1 MDKVVK
7 DVFKNCVRDDNMFNL
22 ANVKE
27 IKFSKQLNSVILDS
41 YSQDNIP
48 QADIEEFERRAKTQ
62 YELNS
67 FKINYEYTGKP
78 MDIELQNV
86 YDILANVNKKYG
98 YTQDI
103 LENCKI
109 DIDNDERVLKISL
122 EKPFSNFLYIKRL
135 DEYMSECINNQ
146 FGSGFRVVF
155 KDLTELSDSYEN
167 GPKMMRLEDL
177 NPEYS
182 QASVDTGIP
191 VPPPP
196 MPPMQTGAN
205 GRTFTPRAPLT
216 EEEKAERELAK
227 QPQPENVI
235 YGIDIKD
242 PQITKIENVELDG
255 ERVTISGQIVAREE
269 RETKSGKILLT
280 LDVTDKTYTIACKMF
295 LDKQKFEDIG
305 GKLKEG
311 SFILLQGR
319 PQFDT
324 YTHEPSIM
332 INNICKGEPFP
343 ERKDEAEEKRVELH
357 LHTQMSAMDAVT
369 SATDLVKQAIK
380 WGHPAIAITDHGVV
394 QSFPEANH
402 VIMDNYAK
410 LVPKGSSTQDILNAA
425 PIQIIYGCEGYLV
438 KDSPVHIPDNL
449 DTYCVFDIE
458 TTGFDSKA
466 DGITEIAVCKVKNGE
481 IIDEYTTFVNPEKH
495 IPIEVQELT
504 HITDEMVENA
514 PTVEKMLPEFLEFT
528 KGCVLVA
535 HNAHFDTSF
544 IKAKCD
550 KLKLEFNPY
559 VIDTLEMSREMYN
572 GVENHKLGTLAEY
585 LGVSLEGAHRA
596 INDTRATARVFVKMC
611 EDVVKE
617 GLKVNDYIFTSIFD
631 DSREERRKMQSN
643 HIIILVKNRVGLKN
657 LYKLVSY
664 AHLWNYYKRPKIN
677 RSMLR
682 RYREGLIVGS
692 ACERG
697 ELYQAIF
704 KEKTGTN
711 LDDFDSLK
719 DIVDFYDYLEIQ
731 PLGNNEFYERKGIK
745 IKKEDGEDEYLKL
758 THQDL
763 IDINKQI
770 ISLADEAGKP
780 CVATC
785 DVHFKEPEDE
795 IYRRVIEA

>member
-41 YSQDNIP
+41 YSQNNIP
-48 QADIEEFERRAKTQ
+48 QADIEEFERRAKLQ

-86 YDILANVNKKYG
+86 YDILSNVNKKFG

-155 KDLTELSDSYEN
+155 KDLTELSNGYEN

-177 NPEYS
+177 NPGYNHN
-182 QASVDTGIP
+182 QDNAGIP

-311 SFILLQGR
+311 SFVLLQGR

-394 QSFPEANH
+394 QSFSR
-402 VIMDNYAK
+402 K
-410 LVPKGSSTQDILNAA
+410 LRYILR
-425 PIQIIYGCEGYLV
+425 
-438 KDSPVHIPDNL
+438 
-449 DTYCVFDIE
+449 F
-458 TTGFDSKA
+458 
-466 DGITEIAVCKVKNGE
+466 
-481 IIDEYTTFVNPEKH
+481 
-495 IPIEVQELT
+495 
-504 HITDEMVENA
+504 
-514 PTVEKMLPEFLEFT
+514 
-528 KGCVLVA
+528 
-535 HNAHFDTSF
+535 
-544 IKAKCD
+544 
-550 KLKLEFNPY
+550 
-559 VIDTLEMSREMYN
+559 
-572 GVENHKLGTLAEY
+572 
-585 LGVSLEGAHRA
+585 
-596 INDTRATARVFVKMC
+596 
-611 EDVVKE
+611 
-617 GLKVNDYIFTSIFD
+617 
-631 DSREERRKMQSN
+631 
-643 HIIILVKNRVGLKN
+643 
-657 LYKLVSY
+657 
-664 AHLWNYYKRPKIN
+664 
-677 RSMLR
+677 
-682 RYREGLIVGS
+682 
-692 ACERG
+692 
-697 ELYQAIF
+697 
-704 KEKTGTN
+704 
-711 LDDFDSLK
+711 
-719 DIVDFYDYLEIQ
+719 
-731 PLGNNEFYERKGIK
+731 
-745 IKKEDGEDEYLKL
+745 
-758 THQDL
+758 
-763 IDINKQI
+763 
-770 ISLADEAGKP
+770 
-780 CVATC
+780 
-785 DVHFKEPEDE
+785 
-795 IYRRVIEA
+795 